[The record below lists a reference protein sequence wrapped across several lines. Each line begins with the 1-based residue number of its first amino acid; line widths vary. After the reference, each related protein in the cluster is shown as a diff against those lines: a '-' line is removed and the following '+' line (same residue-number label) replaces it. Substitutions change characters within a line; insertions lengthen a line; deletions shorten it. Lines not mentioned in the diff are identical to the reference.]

1 MSTTVAGVDSGQG
14 WSPLQRMQGQLQKAV
29 NNGTV
34 KAGDQ
39 DVLSAALTDIST
51 QLQGNA
57 AGSTGT
63 PAPGGMKS
71 AIDGIISSDVS
82 SGKLTSDQADE
93 LKSTFAQAAQ
103 KMHGHGGHH
112 HGHGGGGG
120 VSSTD
125 PDSDDGTDI
134 DPITGLPT
142 TSSSSSPTSF
152 VDFLQQLETSLTSA
166 VNGVT
171 GTSATGSTSG
181 SSTATDAT
189 GSSTSGTLAANDPRQ
204 LMLNFLQK
212 LETAMSGNTYGAA
225 GTNAVGNTQAVLVNA
240 FA

>member
-1 MSTTVAGVDSGQG
+1 MSTTVAGAASGQS
-14 WSPLQRMQGQLQKAV
+14 WQLMQMQGQLQKAV
-29 NNGTV
+29 NNGSV

-39 DVLSAALTDIST
+39 DALSAALTDISS
-51 QLQGNA
+51 QLQANA

-63 PAPGGMKS
+63 PAPGGVKS
-71 AIDGIISSDVS
+71 AIDGIIASDVS

-112 HGHGGGGG
+112 HGHGGGGD
-120 VSSTD
+120 VSGTD

-142 TSSSSSPTSF
+142 TSSSPTSF

-166 VNGVT
+166 VDGVT
-171 GTSATGSTSG
+171 GTSATGSTASG
-181 SSTATDAT
+181 STATDAT
-189 GSSTSGTLAANDPRQ
+189 GSSTGGTLAANDPRQ
-204 LMLNFLQK
+204 MMLNFLQK
-212 LETAMSGNTYGAA
+212 LETAMSGNTYSAA
-225 GTNAVGNTQAVLVNA
+225 GANATGNTQAVLVNA